1 MIFWFTGL
9 SGSGKTRYSRY
20 LINKLSKKN
29 KKKVIHID
37 GDNFRS
43 IFNDLT
49 FSLTDRLKNAKR
61 ISKLINFLNKD
72 GNFIIVASI
81 LSISN
86 KWLNWNRQNN
96 KNYFQVFIDVPIKI
110 LKKRNVRNVYNKKN
124 VVGVNIKYTKPKNNN
139 FIIKNDFK
147 IKTLKSE
154 IDNIIKHKK
163 IQKLLNYND

>member
-9 SGSGKTRYSRY
+9 SGSGKTKYTRY

-96 KNYFQVFIDVPIKI
+96 KNYFQ
-110 LKKRNVRNVYNKKN
+110 
-124 VVGVNIKYTKPKNNN
+124 G
-139 FIIKNDFK
+139 
-147 IKTLKSE
+147 
-154 IDNIIKHKK
+154 
-163 IQKLLNYND
+163 